1 MRVIHIAGV
10 SGSGKTTFIRSLIPL
25 LEQKGPTAVAKHL
38 GHHCYSLEKGKDTTI
53 FMEEGAHVS
62 AGVDIEKTV
71 VVARGLSFGDIL
83 PLLSSIGT
91 EYLLVEGWKTQPL
104 PKVAIG
110 DLPGAAEVILS
121 NPTTAEVIASLD
133 LFPRY
138 YSLEGLARKVQEG
151 CTGGG
156 VVLTGRYPVPDHA
169 GNPESR
175 REFYLRFS
183 PTLHEISRVAES
195 RPGGVRTM
203 VHLHQG
209 LLFGGEDGI
218 LVAVGAPTPAD
229 ALDAFSSCHR
239 HLLSALGTGSPHQ
252 G

>member
-38 GHHCYSLEKGKDTTI
+38 GHHRYSLEKGKDTTI
-53 FMEEGAHVS
+53 FMEEGARVS

-110 DLPGAAEVILS
+110 DLPGAAEVVLS
-121 NPTTAEVIASLD
+121 NPTAAEVIASLD

-138 YSLEGLARKVQEG
+138 CSLAGLARKVQEE
-151 CTGGG
+151 CTVG
-156 VVLTGRYPVPDHA
+156 VVLTGRYPVPGDA

-183 PTLHEISRVAES
+183 PILHEISRVAAS
-195 RPGGVRTM
+195 RPGGARTM

-218 LVAVGAPTPAD
+218 LVAVGAPTPA
-229 ALDAFSSCHR
+229 AAMEAFSSCHR